1 MKRWIV
7 LLVAVLG
14 CGPSTPPSSAPPGS
28 AASHWKNAGA
38 EDHLYKDEAGAFTIK
53 FPVSFT
59 IDVKRDVVGSSEL
72 VTTTAA
78 ATTHDER
85 VNYIAVKT
93 VIDPAVQYDCEKGIA
108 STRDKTL
115 QAFGCKVTSEKPLSH
130 PATKWPGHEVTFEC
144 NKTSLTGM
152 LQVYCDAST
161 VATDKKA
168 VMYEVFAASSRV
180 VWSEPDAR
188 NFLGSF
194 TPAVK

>member
-1 MKRWIV
+1 MKRAV
-7 LLVAVLG
+7 LVTTMTLLG
-14 CGPSTPPSSAPPGS
+14 CGPSTPPASSSGGTV
-28 AASHWKNAGA
+28 AAHWQNTGDSH
-38 EDHLYKDEAGAFTIK
+38 LFKDENGAFTIK
-53 FPVSFT
+53 FPVAFT

-93 VIDPAVQYDCEKGIA
+93 VIDPAVQYDCEKGIT

-115 QAFGCKVTSEKPLSH
+115 QAFSCKVTSDKPLTH
-130 PATKWPGHEVTFEC
+130 PTTKWPGHEVMFEC
-144 NKTSLTGM
+144 TKTSLTGM

-161 VATDKKA
+161 VPTDKKA

-188 NFLGSF
+188 NFVSSF

>member
-1 MKRWIV
+1 MKRWGV
-7 LLVAVLG
+7 LAAVLVAA
-14 CGPSTPPSSAPPGS
+14 CGPSTPSSASPGS
-28 AASHWKNAGA
+28 AESHWRQPGG
-38 EDHLYKDEAGAFTIK
+38 EDHVYKDEAGAFTIK
-53 FPVSFT
+53 FPVKFT

-115 QAFGCKVTSEKPLSH
+115 QAFGCKVSSEKPLTH
-130 PATKWPGHEVTFEC
+130 AVTKWPGHEVMFEC

-161 VATDKKA
+161 VPTDKKA

-188 NFLGSF
+188 NFLASF
-194 TPAVK
+194 TPAAK